1 MWTHQTRQSTSPCM
15 DCFSITTNAGI
26 FPLRYSNLHSTNHIP
41 EQSWINGRKIY
52 PQFCSAF
59 SISLWIKEI
68 LCYPKLHRNCF
79 SHFDNLMSRMVKNQG
94 TSEEVNKTYY
104 YLQDFYQLLC
114 FSLFPFKADLL
125 ILASP

>member
-1 MWTHQTRQSTSPCM
+1 
-15 DCFSITTNAGI
+15 
-26 FPLRYSNLHSTNHIP
+26 
-41 EQSWINGRKIY
+41 
-52 PQFCSAF
+52 
-59 SISLWIKEI
+59 
-68 LCYPKLHRNCF
+68 
-79 SHFDNLMSRMVKNQG
+79 MVKNQV